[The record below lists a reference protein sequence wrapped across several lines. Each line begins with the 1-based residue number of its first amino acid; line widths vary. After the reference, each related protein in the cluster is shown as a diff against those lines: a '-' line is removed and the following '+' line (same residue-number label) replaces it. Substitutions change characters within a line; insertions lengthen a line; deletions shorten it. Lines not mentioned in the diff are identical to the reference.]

1 MVRIVGAYQFAEKE
15 DMPPEEASRE
25 LYDENV
31 IPEPTGESE
40 GEQESDD

>member
-1 MVRIVGAYQFAEKE
+1 MA
-15 DMPPEEASRE
+15 PEEASKK

-40 GEQESDD
+40 GEQESND